1 MSNGSGIRCKDHE
14 VGCRLDISIL
24 PQLIPDPV
32 WNTDSFASQYH
43 NAGSGIRTSIGRLD
57 LILDYILGESDHW
70 QVFPYILE
78 EDHLR
83 ATSTDP

>member
-43 NAGSGIRTSIGRLD
+43 NAGSGI
-57 LILDYILGESDHW
+57 SDNT
-70 QVFPYILE
+70 E
-78 EDHLR
+78 EPQR
-83 ATSTDP
+83 GVVADPGSNIR